1 MKKKLLWCTGIIAVL
16 VLIALGICRYIEGQ
30 NRQTDPN
37 WKLAQQIYNM
47 EKTLKEVDND
57 YECQSISKVTPFTY
71 TDSEGN
77 SIVYYCCQTTHI
89 EDECR
94 ENTGLNTD
102 AIGMVIDFA
111 QIQNRRDCKVNEYNA
126 FQCEM
131 DERSYLCWTI
141 SPEISC
147 VIEYG
152 ADSIAEADIFR
163 MAESVQLPAKKP
175 VDGN

>member
-1 MKKKLLWCTGIIAVL
+1 MKKKLLWCTGIIVLIVL
-16 VLIALGICRYIEGQ
+16 VVFGICRYIEVR

-47 EKTLKEVDND
+47 ENALKEIDED
-57 YECQSISKVTPFTY
+57 YECKSISKVTPYTY
-71 TDSEGN
+71 EDSAGN
-77 SIVYYCCQTTHI
+77 TIVYYCCQTTYI
-89 EDECR
+89 EDESG
-94 ENTGLNTD
+94 EYTGLNTD

-111 QIQNRRDCKVNEYNA
+111 QIQNRQDCKVNAYDA

-131 DERSYLCWTI
+131 GECSYLCWTI

-152 ADSIAEADIFR
+152 AEAIEKADIFR
-163 MAESVQLPAKKP
+163 MAESVHMP
-175 VDGN
+175 D